1 MVDNTPSPP
10 SLQQARVR
18 QADMLESIGRLAG
31 GIAHDFNNLLTS
43 ILGYAELLDGQLQQ
57 RGNLDAE
64 RSDLKEIRLA
74 AERARELTQRLLA
87 FSRRLPI
94 SPRIVDVNML
104 VTGMERLLK
113 KLVGNAIELSLVLS
127 AQTGTVVADPTQL
140 EQLLLSL
147 AVNATDAMPAGGT
160 LTVRSR
166 RRVIGVDESFDGV
179 VIGKGKLARGE
190 YLEISVS
197 DTGAGMTPEFVH
209 HAFEPFV
216 TTKLDDPGSGLGL
229 STVYGLVTQA
239 RGAVVVNSVVGRGTV
254 VQVLLPLVHE
264 SVDDFDDEIQEDVV
278 GGSEVILLADDDADV
293 RTLNART
300 LREAGYEVI
309 TADDGESA
317 LELAAEHGQRID
329 LIVTD
334 VVMPK
339 RNGWEV
345 AEAIQA
351 RRPDARILF
360 VSGFAPTT
368 LTPLKLPERGI
379 PFLAKPFT
387 PSTLLSRVRA
397 LLDASPKMPSP

>member
-1 MVDNTPSPP
+1 MSDSAPP

-64 RSDLKEIRLA
+64 RSDLREIRLA
-74 AERARELTQRLLA
+74 AERARGLTQRLLA
-87 FSRRLPI
+87 FSCRLPI
-94 SPRIVDVNML
+94 SPRLVDVNLL
-104 VTGMERLLK
+104 VSGMERLLK
-113 KLVGNAIELSLVLS
+113 KLVGHEIELSLVLS
-127 AQTGTVVADPTQL
+127 AQTGTVVADPAQL

-147 AVNATDAMPAGGT
+147 AVNATDAMPTGGT

-166 RRVIGVDESFDGV
+166 RRVVGVDEMFDGV
-179 VIGKGKLARGE
+179 MIGKSELARGE
-190 YLEISVS
+190 YLEISVA
-197 DTGAGMTPEFVH
+197 DTGGGMSPEFVQ

-216 TTKLDDPGSGLGL
+216 TTKTEVTGSGLGL

-239 RGAVVVNSVVGRGTV
+239 RGAVVINSVVGRGTV
-254 VQVLLPLVHE
+254 VQVLLPLVPE
-264 SVDDFDDEIQEDVV
+264 SVDDMDDDVPDEVV

-309 TADDGESA
+309 TAHDGESA
-317 LELAAEHGQRID
+317 LELAAAHGQRID
-329 LIVTD
+329 LIITD
-334 VVMPK
+334 VAMPK

-345 AEAIQA
+345 AEAIQQQ
-351 RRPDARILF
+351 RPDARILF
-360 VSGFAPTT
+360 VSGFAPTA
-368 LTPLKLPERGI
+368 LTPLQLPERGI

-387 PSTLLSRVRA
+387 PSTLLSRVQA